1 MQHAIKKLHMQ
12 RSRKMESEIKI
23 FKKQAIEIDPEND
36 SDFAVRTQ
44 F

>member
-1 MQHAIKKLHMQ
+1 MQHAIKKLYVQ
-12 RSRKMESEIKI
+12 RRRKMESEIKI
-23 FKKQAIEIDPEND
+23 FKKQTIEIDPEND